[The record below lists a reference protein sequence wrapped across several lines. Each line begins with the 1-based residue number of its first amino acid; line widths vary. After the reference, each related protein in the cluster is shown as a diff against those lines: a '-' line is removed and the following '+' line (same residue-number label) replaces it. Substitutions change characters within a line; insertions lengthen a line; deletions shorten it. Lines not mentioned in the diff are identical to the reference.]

1 MKKPIIL
8 IVFLMSCHNFVA
20 AQHNFEW
27 QIKMGIY
34 SDFFKYP
41 SLNPALTWR
50 IAPFTTWGTVGIG
63 IHIKKWRTLAQ
74 INFDTK
80 ITMKQSNFAWQ
91 KGFGD
96 VVRISPNTIYNVK
109 EGDYHGASFYYFNPV
124 NILYSLKD
132 SDKRFRVY
140 LGLGVTGR
148 YEVVDTIRFLNGQ
161 VWDVLGYFER
171 LRFMPSLKAELQ
183 YTFGK
188 RFFLSTHANYTYF
201 SEEPNHYLQLAFNTG
216 LRF

>member
-1 MKKPIIL
+1 MKQSFLMLSIISLFLRAEAQKPI
-8 IVFLMSCHNFVA
+8 
-20 AQHNFEW
+20 EW

-41 SLNPALTWR
+41 SLDPALTWR
-50 IAPFTTWGTVGIG
+50 IAPYTSWGTIG
-63 IHIKKWRTLAQ
+63 LGVHIKKWKTLAQ
-74 INFDTK
+74 ITFDTK

-91 KGFGD
+91 GGFGD
-96 VVRISPNTIYNVK
+96 VIRISRNTTYTVK
-109 EGDYHGASFYYFNPV
+109 EGDYSSAKYYYFNPI
-124 NILYSLKD
+124 NILYCLNKTD
-132 SDKRFRVY
+132 NRFRIYAGV
-140 LGLGVTGR
+140 GLTGR
-148 YEVVDTIRFLNGQ
+148 YEVVDTIQFLNGK

-171 LRFMPSLKAELQ
+171 LRFMPSLKAEFQ

-188 RFFLSTHANYTYF
+188 RFFLSTHATYTYF